1 MKAHFSIIVKQ
12 IRLLSFVNS
21 PLLLNTA
28 PDYSGLHLLLPKSS
42 MPYRSRLQRASRRR
56 RRRHLPEMQMSLM
69 PQKKLLNTKR
79 DRIGAFL
86 LGPRNRNRRRNR
98 KKRLSC
104 VRSISVRLNR
114 LLKLTVPCKYLIR
127 ICFALDSKSI
137 VIVC

>member
-42 MPYRSRLQRASRRR
+42 MPYRSRLQRAS